1 MKVGFIG
8 IGKMGAPMV
17 GRLAKAGHQV
27 TIHNRTAA
35 KAQALAGPSVAVATS
50 PAEVAAASDVVLTA
64 LPTAETVDAV
74 YRELA
79 GVARTG
85 QGFADHSTVGL
96 DLTRRIA
103 SSLVGKGAYFCD
115 APVSGGPA
123 GAKSGTLT
131 VMVGGAQA
139 DLDRLKPVFEAFGQT
154 IALCGPTGTGQAV
167 KLVNQLLVAL
177 HTAAISE
184 AAVFGA
190 KLGADPQ
197 IVLDVIGASFGASRM
212 LSRHMPRFIS
222 RDFSPATPVAL
233 ILKDL
238 GLIRGEAE
246 KAGVPMRLESI
257 VEGMFSEAVG
267 RGLGDQDMAALVRLV
282 EEASR
287 VEVRSTVAAKPGS
300 G

>member
-1 MKVGFIG
+1 VKVGFIG